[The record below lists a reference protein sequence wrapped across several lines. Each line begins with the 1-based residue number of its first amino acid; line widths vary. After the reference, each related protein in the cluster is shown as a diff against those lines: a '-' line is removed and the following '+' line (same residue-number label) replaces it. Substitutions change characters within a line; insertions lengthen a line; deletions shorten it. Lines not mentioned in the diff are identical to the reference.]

1 MFPENRYCYCTL
13 QEIKVGCHEFSQNQK
28 LLLMVSHDLWHGTEK
43 LLSMGFEI
51 LGLGL

>member
-1 MFPENRYCYCTL
+1 MNFHRT
-13 QEIKVGCHEFSQNQK
+13 KK

-51 LGLGL
+51 LGLGFEYAP